1 MLLNCLLLQGQILIL
16 VIISVKILK
25 KPLSCISLSDPI
37 WSNWKHFTTTILTY
51 LSFVPQP
58 TSNIIILIWSMR
70 LSDFRIFV
78 KILKTSKS
86 HFAIRSS
93 PIELEA
99 LHYHYLDL
107 PILCTSADLEYYHSH
122 SVNFVLIILHLS
134 DHMIIG
140 CRHPG
145 CLTTECTFVFI
156 AIFSYLL
163 CFTFSSVLKSV
174 LPFVL
179 VQFWYR
185 ISSVS
190 SSVL

>member
-1 MLLNCLLLQGQILIL
+1 MCFAT
-16 VIISVKILK
+16 K
-25 KPLSCISLSDPI
+25 
-37 WSNWKHFTTTILTY
+37 TY
-51 LSFVPQP
+51 LTTCQDP
-58 TSNIIILIWSMR
+58 
-70 LSDFRIFV
+70 
-78 KILKTSKS
+78 KITKS
-86 HFAIRSS
+86 HFAIGSG
-93 PIELEA
+93 PIESEA

-122 SVNFVLIILHLS
+122 SVDFVLIVLHLS

-179 VQFWYR
+179 VQF
-185 ISSVS
+185 
-190 SSVL
+190 

>member
-1 MLLNCLLLQGQILIL
+1 
-16 VIISVKILK
+16 
-25 KPLSCISLSDPI
+25 
-37 WSNWKHFTTTILTY
+37 
-51 LSFVPQP
+51 
-58 TSNIIILIWSMR
+58 MR
-70 LSDFRIFV
+70 LKAIAAWVEDSGNDEKVIFPCEQLLHIGTSLGIEMVLGIPV

-86 HFAIRSS
+86 HFAIGSN
-93 PIELEA
+93 PIESKA
-99 LHYHYLDL
+99 LYYHYLDL
-107 PILCTSADLEYYHSH
+107 PILRTSADLEYYQSR
-122 SVNFVLIILHLS
+122 SVDFFLIVLHLS

-140 CRHPG
+140 CHHPG
-145 CLTTECTFVFI
+145 CLTAEYTFVFI

-163 CFTFSSVLKSV
+163 CFTFLPVLKSV

>member
-1 MLLNCLLLQGQILIL
+1 MLWYRGITMQNVSSLFILLLSQFYLQVKVAKHWNGFLSHCITYLGDYFDSTLESSNKL
-16 VIISVKILK
+16 VIK
-25 KPLSCISLSDPI
+25 CI
-37 WSNWKHFTTTILTY
+37 
-51 LSFVPQP
+51 
-58 TSNIIILIWSMR
+58 
-70 LSDFRIFV
+70 V

-86 HFAIRSS
+86 HFAIGSD
-93 PIELEA
+93 PIESKA
-99 LHYHYLDL
+99 LYYHYFDL
-107 PILCTSADLEYYHSH
+107 PILRTSADLKYYHSH
-122 SVNFVLIILHLS
+122 LVDFFQIVLHLS

-145 CLTTECTFVFI
+145 CLTVEYNFVFI

-163 CFTFSSVLKSV
+163 CFTFLSVLKSV